1 MPDNIYHSSLER
13 LFKQVTWH
21 DDYQAF
27 EKIFKSTYGDLLR
40 YAMSFTS
47 DKGEA
52 ENVVSEVFYKLWKQ
66 RSNIRI
72 NTSVKSYLYSA
83 TRNQALDGLRKTQ
96 STQAMMEKT
105 PSASSA
111 HALSP
116 EEKLIGQELEEC
128 IQNAINQ
135 LPEQRQLI
143 FRLNREE
150 GLKYR
155 EIAQR
160 LNISI
165 KTVETQMSRSLK
177 ALREAIPH

>member
-1 MPDNIYHSSLER
+1 MPNNTHYPSLER
-13 LFKQVTWH
+13 LFEQVTRH

-40 YAMSFTS
+40 YIMGFTS

-52 ENVVSEVFYKLWKQ
+52 ENVVSEVFYKLWKH
-66 RSNIRI
+66 RGSIHI
-72 NTSVKSYLYSA
+72 STSVKSYLYSA

-96 STQAMMEKT
+96 SAQVMMKKT
-105 PSASSA
+105 SSA
-111 HALSP
+111 LSAHVISP